1 MATNKKKILITESFS
16 PKGRELF
23 KDRDDIEVV
32 EFPNMISAVDFEAML
47 REQAPVHG
55 VALGATRFGEP
66 ELEASKDMRVVTRI
80 GVGYDAVDVPALSR
94 RKVPLMVAGTA
105 NSPSVAEQAM
115 FMMLTLAKRAV
126 EMHALVKEGNWSSRL
141 GKLPFDLFGKTVL
154 IIGFGRIGTR
164 TAKRCLAME
173 MIVLVYDPYK
183 SAAEI
188 ASAGCEPVADLD
200 AALPRADFVS
210 IHCPKTPETVGMFD
224 AARLK
229 RMKTTAYLINT
240 ARGGIIDEPA
250 LYEAL
255 VSGKLAG
262 AGLDVFEQEPPPVGH
277 SLFELPN
284 VIIAPHVAGVT
295 REAVDRMSEQTARN
309 ILSAFDGEPIRQNV
323 INQDVL
329 G

>member
-1 MATNKKKILITESFS
+1 MATNKKKIFITESMS
-16 PKGRELF
+16 QPGRALLKE
-23 KDRDDIEVV
+23 RDDIEIV
-32 EFPNMISAVDFEAML
+32 EFPNMISASDFESML
-47 REQAPVHG
+47 KAQAPVHG
-55 VALGATRFGEP
+55 VALGGTRFGEP
-66 ELEASKDMRVVTRI
+66 ELEASKDMKVVTRI

-126 EMHALVKEGNWSSRL
+126 EMHALLKEGNWSHRL
-141 GKLPFDLFGKTVL
+141 GKLPFDLYGKTLL

-164 TAKRCLAME
+164 TAIRCLAME
-173 MIVLVYDPYK
+173 MNVLIYDPYK
-183 SAAEI
+183 SASEI
-188 ASAGCEPVADLD
+188 KGAGCEPVADLD

-210 IHCPKTPETVGMFD
+210 IHCPKTSETVGMFN

-229 RMKTTAYLINT
+229 RMKPTAYLINT

-250 LYEAL
+250 LHAAL

-262 AGLDVFEQEPPPVGH
+262 AGLDVFEQEPPPIGH

-284 VIIAPHVAGVT
+284 VIIAPHVAGG
-295 REAVDRMSEQTARN
+295 AR
-309 ILSAFDGEPIRQNV
+309 AAGAE
-323 INQDVL
+323 
-329 G
+329 